1 MKDFIYKIWNWLVG
15 LLNKVRRDRIYHFV
29 AGLLVALFCL
39 FVLKMYLC
47 LWPVLFVALIK
58 EFVDN
63 WVDGNFD
70 CVDLLATVLGGLVVQ
85 AFVWICVSPG
95 VPFVLA

>member
-1 MKDFIYKIWNWLVG
+1 MKKLWNWFVG
-15 LLNKVRRDRIYHFV
+15 LLNKLRRDRIYHFV

-39 FVLKMYLC
+39 FVLKMYFCVWL
-47 LWPVLFVALIK
+47 VLFIGFVK
-58 EFVDN
+58 ECIDSAT
-63 WVDGNFD
+63 DGNFD
-70 CVDLLATVLGGLVVQ
+70 WVDLLATVIGGLIVQ